1 MRLFP
6 KKKTKNTQNKAPK
19 ERLISDKFQF
29 NLAESTLPI
38 NGDTIIE
45 NVDSDFSKT
54 GMVPYKETM
63 PAASLFFV
71 ESLLDAYAAEGTVS
85 AITLDFLEVG
95 YKDAETSGKTKK
107 KKKSN
112 NVSPILDIMDSFAIT
127 FTLDRNYLYL
137 PQVIAEYFLNI
148 QNS

>member
-1 MRLFP
+1 
-6 KKKTKNTQNKAPK
+6 
-19 ERLISDKFQF
+19 
-29 NLAESTLPI
+29 
-38 NGDTIIE
+38 
-45 NVDSDFSKT
+45 
-54 GMVPYKETM
+54 M

-127 FTLDRNYLYL
+127 FTLD
-137 PQVIAEYFLNI
+137 
-148 QNS
+148 